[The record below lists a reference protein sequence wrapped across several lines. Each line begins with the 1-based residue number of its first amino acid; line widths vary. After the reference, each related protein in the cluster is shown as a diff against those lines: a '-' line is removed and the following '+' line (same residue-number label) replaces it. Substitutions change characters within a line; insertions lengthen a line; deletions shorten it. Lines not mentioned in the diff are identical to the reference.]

1 VMFDR
6 YLRTYAKQNRR
17 RHAKELD
24 GGVDLKEFRIKW
36 AEFVTNDVHA
46 SDDLRPI
53 LGLDAYE
60 APPKPYRIH

>member
-1 VMFDR
+1 MFDR

-17 RHAKELD
+17 KHAKDVDCE
-24 GGVDLKEFRIKW
+24 VDLKEFRIKW
-36 AEFVTNDVHA
+36 AEFVTTDVKA

>member
-1 VMFDR
+1 MFDR

-17 RHAKELD
+17 KHAKD
-24 GGVDLKEFRIKW
+24 VDDAVDLKEFRIKW
-36 AEFVTNDVHA
+36 AEFVTTEVDK